1 MIAITADEEERYAEL
16 QNMALDFAR
25 KGNLDELSRMIYSG
39 LNINL
44 SDHKGNSLLMLASY
58 NNQIEL
64 VEFLIKKGAEVDKR
78 NDRGQTPLAGV
89 CFKGYFEMV
98 KLLVEKGKA
107 NIYAN
112 NGMGTTPVTF
122 SALFGHKEITE
133 YLTKDKKSTVYSM
146 LTNTISYIR
155 RVF

>member
-1 MIAITADEEERYAEL
+1 MISITVNEEDRYAQL
-16 QNMALDFAR
+16 QHMALDFAR
-25 KGNLDELSRMIYSG
+25 QGNTDELSKMIYSG

-44 SDHKGNSLLMLASY
+44 CDHKGNSLLMLASY
-58 NNQIEL
+58 NNQLKL
-64 VEFLIKKGAEVDKR
+64 VKFLIENEAEVDKR

-107 NIYAN
+107 DIHAN

-122 SALFGHKEITE
+122 SALFGHKEITD
-133 YLTKDKKSTVYSM
+133 YLTKDKKSVIYSR
-146 LTNTISYIR
+146 LTNIISYIR